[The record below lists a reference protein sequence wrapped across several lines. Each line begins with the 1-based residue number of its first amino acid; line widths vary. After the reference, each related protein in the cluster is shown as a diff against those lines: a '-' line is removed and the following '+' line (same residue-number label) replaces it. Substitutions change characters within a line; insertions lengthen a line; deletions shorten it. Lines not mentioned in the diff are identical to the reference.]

1 MTEASSLNDNI
12 RENEADL
19 EEQLARYA
27 KDLQELFLERV
38 KLEKNSTESQRLVQL
53 RSGEISALNDFV
65 RRRLEELFE
74 LQTAYAKIL
83 DQLEG
88 TLNWIE
94 PPKTRETIRNWVL
107 DARPLLRKI
116 QEGR

>member
-1 MTEASSLNDNI
+1 MTQESSPNDSI

-27 KDLQELFLERV
+27 KDLQELFLERM

-53 RSGEISALNDFV
+53 RGGEISALNDFV
-65 RRRLEELFE
+65 RRRLEELFD
-74 LQTAYAKIL
+74 LQAAYAKLL

-88 TLNWIE
+88 TLDWIQ
-94 PPKTRETIRNWVL
+94 PPQTRETIRKCVL

-116 QEGR
+116 QDGR